1 LSGIG
6 RASERNNMTDTQTLM
21 PPRATSLDVEKLT
34 PFDVPRKSLGHR
46 YVYAVIS
53 PRARGLS
60 VGVNLNP
67 TRHCN
72 FDCIYCEV
80 DRSAAT
86 PIDEPVDLSIL
97 AQDLEQTLK
106 RIHGPDVQADFP
118 RVPAELLKLRHVA
131 LSGDGEPTLCPN
143 FAEVVE
149 TIVHIRAS
157 TRVPYFKIVLI
168 TNASVLDRAE
178 VAYGLNLLTR
188 RDEIWAKLDG
198 GTQQYIDRI
207 NQAQVPLTRIFENI
221 RNLGRQRP
229 IVIQTMVPSVH
240 GANPFVTEIEE
251 YTARLRELKHAGAQ
265 ISLVQIYSA
274 NRPTPHSECGHLPLK
289 TLAEIARRV
298 RAATGLC
305 TEVY

>member
-1 LSGIG
+1 
-6 RASERNNMTDTQTLM
+6 MTDTQETMM
-21 PPRATSLDVEKLT
+21 PQRRIGSDAEELAL
-34 PFDVPRKSLGHR
+34 FDFPRKSLGNR

-67 TRHCN
+67 SGHCN

-80 DRSAAT
+80 DRSHAT
-86 PIDEPVDLSIL
+86 LIDEPVDL
-97 AQDLEQTLK
+97 AVMAEELEQTLNH
-106 RIHGPDVQADFP
+106 IQTGHLCADFP
-118 RVPAELLKLRHVA
+118 HVPAELLNLRHVA

-149 TIVHIRAS
+149 TVVHLRAS

-168 TNASVLDRAE
+168 TNASALDRVP
-178 VAYGLNLLTR
+178 VAYGISLLTR

-198 GTQQYIDRI
+198 GTQAYIDRI
-207 NQAQVPLTRIFENI
+207 NRAQVPLAKILENI
-221 RNLGRQRP
+221 RNLGQRRP
-229 IVIQTMVPSVH
+229 IVIQTMVPEVH
-240 GANPFVTEIEE
+240 RQNPFSTEIGE
-251 YTARLRELKHAGAQ
+251 YVARLRELKNAGTQ

-274 NRPTPHSECGHLPLK
+274 NRPTAHSECGHLPLK
-289 TLAEIARRV
+289 TLSEIAKRV
-298 RAATGLC
+298 RAATGLR